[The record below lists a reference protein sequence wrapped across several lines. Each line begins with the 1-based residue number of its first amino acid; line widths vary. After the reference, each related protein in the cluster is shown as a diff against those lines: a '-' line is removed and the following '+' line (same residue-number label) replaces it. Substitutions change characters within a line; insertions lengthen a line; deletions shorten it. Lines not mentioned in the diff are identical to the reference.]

1 MAQVLDRD
9 LRRFSRRAVFLRFV
23 GRLLCRA
30 VHTFD
35 GPVDTFGR
43 PVVVVANHRSFFD
56 VPVGF
61 ALLESISLRAR
72 ILVRAK
78 YFDIPLVGRFLR
90 SAGCISAGSGWR
102 ATINTAVETLE
113 AGRPVAVMLEG
124 RIVPPEKRN
133 ESGLGK
139 VRRGFLEIARAADA
153 VVLPVAMV
161 GSDEVWPIG
170 RRLPRLPWH
179 GRPLV
184 QIHVGET
191 VVIDDLTNREALEA
205 VRSVIASHITRMSQ
219 EAPQTG
225 NRFPG
230 ANS

>member
-1 MAQVLDRD
+1 MTPALDRD
-9 LRRFSRRAVFLRFV
+9 QRRFARRAVFLRFAS
-23 GRLLCRA
+23 RLLCRTR
-30 VHTFD
+30 HTSD
-35 GPVDTFGR
+35 SPVNAFGR

-61 ALLESISLRAR
+61 ALLESLSLRAR

-78 YFDIPLVGRFLR
+78 YFDIPFMGWFLR

-102 ATINTAVETLE
+102 ATIDTAVETLG

-124 RIVPPEKRN
+124 RIVPPEKRD

-153 VVLPVAMV
+153 VVLPVAIV
-161 GSDEVWPIG
+161 GSDAVWPAN
-170 RRLPRLPWH
+170 RRFPRLPWR

-184 QIHVGET
+184 QIHVGEAI
-191 VVIDDLTNREALEA
+191 VIDDLTNREALEA
-205 VRSVIASHITRMSQ
+205 VRSVVASHIDRMT

-225 NRFPG
+225 DGFPS
-230 ANS
+230 ANI

>member
-1 MAQVLDRD
+1 MRVV
-9 LRRFSRRAVFLRFV
+9 S
-23 GRLLCRA
+23 RLLCR
-30 VHTFD
+30 TRQTTD
-35 GPVDTFGR
+35 GPIDTFGR

-61 ALLESISLRAR
+61 ALLESLSLRAR

-78 YFDIPLVGRFLR
+78 YFDIPLVGRFLK

-102 ATINTAVETLE
+102 ATINTAAETLA

-124 RIVPPEKRN
+124 RIVPPDKRD

-153 VVLPVAMV
+153 VVLPVAFV
-161 GSDEVWPIG
+161 GSDEVWPSNS
-170 RRLPRLPWH
+170 RFPRIPWR

-184 QIHVGET
+184 QIHVGE
-191 VVIDDLTNREALEA
+191 VMIIDDLTNSEALEA
-205 VRSVIASHITRMSQ
+205 IRSVMASHIARLS
-219 EAPQTG
+219 
-225 NRFPG
+225 
-230 ANS
+230 

>member
-9 LRRFSRRAVFLRFV
+9 LRRFSRRAVFLRFA

-35 GPVDTFGR
+35 GPVDTLGR

-78 YFDIPLVGRFLR
+78 YFDVPLVGRFLR

-124 RIVPPEKRN
+124 RIVPPEKRD

-161 GSDEVWPIG
+161 GSDEVWPTG
-170 RRLPRLPWH
+170 RRLPRLPWR

-205 VRSVIASHITRMSQ
+205 VRSVIASHIARMT

-225 NRFPG
+225 DGFPSANR
-230 ANS
+230 

>member
-1 MAQVLDRD
+1 ML
-9 LRRFSRRAVFLRFV
+9 LRLVSRLF
-23 GRLLCRA
+23 CRTL
-30 VHTFD
+30 HTDD
-35 GPVDTFGR
+35 GPIDTLGR

-61 ALLESISLRAR
+61 ALLERLGLRAR

-102 ATINTAVETLE
+102 ATINTAVETLT

-124 RIVPPEKRN
+124 RIVPPDKRD

-153 VVLPVAMV
+153 VVLPVAFV
-161 GSDEVWPIG
+161 GSDEVWPSNRRFPRIG
-170 RRLPRLPWH
+170 WR

-184 QIHVGET
+184 QIHVGE
-191 VVIDDLTNREALEA
+191 VMCIDDLTNREALDA
-205 VRSVIASHITRMSQ
+205 VRSVVASHIARMS
-219 EAPQTG
+219 
-225 NRFPG
+225 
-230 ANS
+230 

>member
-9 LRRFSRRAVFLRFV
+9 LRRFARRAVFLRFV
-23 GRLLCRA
+23 SRLLCRT

-35 GPVDTFGR
+35 GPVDTLGR
-43 PVVVVANHRSFFD
+43 PVVLVANHRSFFD

-61 ALLESISLRAR
+61 ALLESLPLRAR

-78 YFDIPLVGRFLR
+78 YFDVPLVGWFLR

-124 RIVPPEKRN
+124 RIVPPEKRDG
-133 ESGLGK
+133 SGLGK

-153 VVLPVAMV
+153 VVIPVTLV
-161 GSDEVWPIG
+161 GSDEVWPAG
-170 RRLPRLPWH
+170 RRFPRIPWR

-184 QIHVGET
+184 QVHVGET
-191 VVIDDLTNREALEA
+191 MVIDDLTNREALDS
-205 VRSVIASHITRMSQ
+205 VRSVIASHIARMD
-219 EAPQTG
+219 
-225 NRFPG
+225 
-230 ANS
+230 